1 MVSFNNFRTLD
12 PEMTDTA
19 RELIGEVNRR
29 RSPFL
34 PFMNTWMAFNGW
46 MESVTDGGSDAAMI
60 TALAENRRMTGVF
73 DELVD
78 QNHAFRER
86 VLVFAD
92 MWPVLNVRD
101 VRKKLGYDAFW
112 KMDRDALFEAC
123 LREDVKMQPVGWA
136 ANDHPTW
143 PQILR
148 TIYLIRCNLFHG
160 AKSPQND
167 RDRDLVRQADWIL
180 RSFIRETGCF
190 DWHD

>member
-12 PEMTDTA
+12 PEMADTA

-46 MESVTDGGSDAAMI
+46 MESVTGGGSDAAMI
-60 TALAENRRMTGVF
+60 SALAENRRMTDAF

-78 QNHAFRER
+78 QNRAFREY
-86 VLVFAD
+86 VLDFAD

-112 KMDRDALFEAC
+112 NMDRDALFEAC
-123 LREDVKMQPVGWA
+123 FREDVKMQPVGWTT
-136 ANDHPTW
+136 DDLPTW
-143 PQILR
+143 PQLIR

-160 AKSPQND
+160 AKSPQNG

-190 DWHD
+190 DWCD

>member
-12 PEMTDTA
+12 PEMADTA
-19 RELIGEVNRR
+19 RELIGGVNRR

-60 TALAENRRMTGVF
+60 TALAENRRMMDAF

-78 QNHAFRER
+78 QNRAFRER
-86 VLVFAD
+86 VLDFAD
-92 MWPVLNVRD
+92 IWPVLNVRD

-123 LREDVKMQPVGWA
+123 FRED
-136 ANDHPTW
+136 
-143 PQILR
+143 
-148 TIYLIRCNLFHG
+148 C
-160 AKSPQND
+160 
-167 RDRDLVRQADWIL
+167 
-180 RSFIRETGCF
+180 
-190 DWHD
+190 